1 MKYNPFQSTDR
12 YKVTGELG
20 AEVNPPR
27 FLYHLDFSGGRY
39 RNDCDYLN
47 YKRLNIAKEGLFGQD
62 MGNGG
67 VWVNVYQPNP
77 YRWFP
82 ITLDLWDCMTGK
94 FTAERLLGY
103 YDVWRI
109 DTTKI
114 KNKWYIDPN
123 MMEGEVMDLSK
134 VLYTPDTVPGKALQL
149 FHMEL
154 DQYILHVYDDNR
166 LAPFVPVKKIND
178 YIRYIHRRKR
188 IYAKYKKAV

>member
-1 MKYNPFQSTDR
+1 MKYNPFQAKGR

-20 AEVNPPR
+20 PEIIPPR
-27 FLYHLDFSGGRY
+27 FVYHLDFSGGRY

-82 ITLDLWDCMTGK
+82 ITLDLWDCDDDYTSEQLIGK
-94 FTAERLLGY
+94 

-114 KNKWYIDPN
+114 KNKWFIDPN
-123 MMEGEVMDLSK
+123 MKKGEVMDLSK
-134 VLYTPDTVPGKALQL
+134 VLYTPKTVPGKALQL

-154 DQYILHVYDDNR
+154 DKEILYKYQDYK
-166 LAPFVPVKKIND
+166 LAPLVPVKKIND

-188 IYAKYKKAV
+188 IYADFKNAA

>member
-1 MKYNPFQSTDR
+1 MKYNPFQAKGR

-20 AEVNPPR
+20 PEITPPR
-27 FLYHLDFSGGRY
+27 FVYHLDFSGGRY
-39 RNDCDYLN
+39 RNDCEYLN

-82 ITLDLWDCMTGK
+82 ITLDLWDCDDDYTSEQLIGK
-94 FTAERLLGY
+94 

-114 KNKWYIDPN
+114 KNKWFIDPN
-123 MMEGEVMDLSK
+123 MKKGEVMDLSK
-134 VLYTPDTVPGKALQL
+134 VLYTPETIPGKALQL

-154 DQYILHVYDDNR
+154 DKEILYKYEDYK
-166 LAPFVPVKKIND
+166 LAPLVPVKKINE

-188 IYAKYKKAV
+188 IYADFKNAA

>member
-1 MKYNPFQSTDR
+1 MKYNPFQAKGR

-20 AEVNPPR
+20 PEIIPPR
-27 FLYHLDFSGGRY
+27 FVYHLDFSGGRY

-82 ITLDLWDCMTGK
+82 ITLDLLDCDDDYTSEQLIRK
-94 FTAERLLGY
+94 

-114 KNKWYIDPN
+114 KNKWFIDPN
-123 MMEGEVMDLSK
+123 MKKGEVMDLSK
-134 VLYTPDTVPGKALQL
+134 VLYTPETVPGKALQL

-154 DQYILHVYDDNR
+154 DKEILYKYQDYK
-166 LAPFVPVKKIND
+166 LAPLVPVKKIND

-188 IYAKYKKAV
+188 IYADFKNAA